1 MPTPTDALT
10 RQGRFDLAPTATQQ
24 LSRRLITWTLWQA
37 AAWLGLVALGLS
49 GSVWAPVL
57 ALGLA
62 ASTARPRHLPLAV
75 FVVPAVVAAAWL
87 ASLASLPVWSA
98 AGLVAGLAAAW
109 LELGRRPT
117 WRLANAAL
125 AGAALF
131 PVAVMTQQTLAQALP
146 PVLAA
151 PVSILCASLIPAL
164 TLAVVA
170 VDWHAVARIPSPRR
184 IRATLAARYRDP
196 CLKAWETDRV
206 VRDMAPDRETREG
219 LGEVAAWVYR
229 LSLALQEQDQE
240 LELLAGEGIS
250 AKVQAARDAVQAT
263 DDPYTRDRRQATL
276 RHLEL
281 MERHADALALERQR
295 TESLLDYASATL
307 AEARAG
313 LAFSRKGASFP
324 APEGLDQ
331 VLGRLRAHATDQAA
345 RRDTARELEA
355 APV

>member
-1 MPTPTDALT
+1 MNTPTEALSS
-10 RQGRFDLAPTATQQ
+10 QGRFDLAPAATLQ
-24 LSRRLITWTLWQA
+24 LPRRLLTWTLWQA
-37 AAWLGLVALGLS
+37 AAWLALVALGLS
-49 GSVWAPVL
+49 GSLWAPVL

-75 FVVPAVVAAAWL
+75 VVVPLVVAAAWL

-98 AGLVAGLAAAW
+98 AGLVAGLCAAW
-109 LELGRRPT
+109 LELGRRPK
-117 WRLANAAL
+117 WRLLNAAL

-131 PVAVMTQQTLAQALP
+131 PLAVVTQRALALALP
-146 PVLAA
+146 PVLAS
-151 PVSILCASLIPAL
+151 PISILTASLLPAL
-164 TLAVVA
+164 TLAVMA
-170 VDWHAVARIPSPRR
+170 VDWRAVARIPSPRR

-206 VRDMAPDRETREG
+206 VRGMAPDRETREG

-240 LELLAGEGIS
+240 LELLAGEGITE
-250 AKVQAARDAVQAT
+250 KVEAARAAVYAT

-281 MERHADALALERQR
+281 MEQHAEALALERQR

-313 LAFSRKGASFP
+313 LAFSRKGAGFP

-331 VLGRLRAHATDQAA
+331 VLGRLRAHATEEAA
-345 RRDTARELEA
+345 RRDTARELESA
-355 APV
+355 TV